1 MATAVNRQA
10 TGLVSSNTRTRPK
23 RHRSISYE
31 KWGYFFI
38 APFFIVYAVA
48 SLYPLLTT
56 FTYGFF
62 ERYQVLGQDMHNE
75 FIGFDNFRQL
85 FSTPDVGKFALNT
98 FIIWITGFVPQ
109 IFLSLLLASW
119 FTDLRLKLKGTG
131 FFKVVIYLP
140 NVIMAAAMSFL
151 FWALFGD
158 TGPINQMIA
167 ERTGNIFQFMV
178 SVPAT
183 RLIISGI
190 NFLMWFGNTS
200 IMLMAAINGID
211 TSLYE
216 AASIDGANSRQT
228 FWKITMPLIRPI
240 LLYVIVTSLI
250 GGLQM
255 FDIPNIMTRGA
266 GGTDRTSMTLVMYL
280 NNFLSGTRDYGMAG
294 ALSIILFIVGG
305 ILSLIVFYGMRDKEA
320 AKEEKKR
327 KALRRDYRRTQ
338 KQGGLV

>member
-1 MATAVNRQA
+1 MTNHAHR
-10 TGLVSSNTRTRPK
+10 
-23 RHRSISYE
+23 RSISYA

-48 SLYPLLTT
+48 NLYPLITT
-56 FTYGFF
+56 FIYGFF

-75 FIGFDNFRQL
+75 FIGLQNFKAL
-85 FSTPDVGKFALNT
+85 LAPVGGAMPDILRFAGNT
-98 FIIWITGFVPQ
+98 FLIWVVGFVPQ

-158 TGPINQMIA
+158 TGPINQLIV
-167 ERTGNIFQFMV
+167 ERTGHVFQFMT
-178 SVPAT
+178 SIPAT

-216 AASIDGANSRQT
+216 AASIDGATSSQT

-280 NNFLSGTRDYGMAG
+280 NNYLSGTRDYGMAG
-294 ALSIILFIVGG
+294 AISIILFIVGG
-305 ILSLIVFYGMRDKEA
+305 LLSLAVFRTMRDRDGEA
-320 AKEEKKR
+320 EQKRRRKLRKNPVLTAK
-327 KALRRDYRRTQ
+327 
-338 KQGGLV
+338 GVNV

>member
-1 MATAVNRQA
+1 MSTAV
-10 TGLVSSNTRTRPK
+10 K
-23 RHRSISYE
+23 RRSISYAR
-31 KWGYFFI
+31 WGYFFI
-38 APFFIVYAVA
+38 APFFIVYIIAN
-48 SLYPLLTT
+48 LYPLIST
-56 FTYGFF
+56 FVYGFF

-75 FIGFDNFRQL
+75 FVGLENFKTL
-85 FSTPDVGKFALNT
+85 FSTPDVAKFALNT
-98 FIIWITGFVPQ
+98 FIIWVTGFVPQ

-151 FWALFGD
+151 FWAIFGD

-167 ERTGNIFQFMV
+167 ERTGSVFQFMV

-190 NFLMWFGNTS
+190 NLLMWFGNTS

-255 FDIPNIMTRGA
+255 FDIPNIMTRGQ

-305 ILSLIVFYGMRDKEA
+305 ILSLIVFRTMRDRDGGRAVKT
-320 AKEEKKR
+320 KTR
-327 KALRRDYRRTQ
+327 KGA
-338 KQGGLV
+338 

>member
-1 MATAVNRQA
+1 MAVNARSGA
-10 TGLVSSNTRTRPK
+10 IAYSGSGSSVVAKPH
-23 RHRSISYE
+23 RHKSISYE

-48 SLYPLLTT
+48 SLYPLIMT
-56 FTYGFF
+56 FIYGFF

-75 FIGFDNFRQL
+75 FIGLQNFKQL
-85 FSTPDVGKFALNT
+85 FSSPDVLKFAGNT
-98 FIIWITGFVPQ
+98 FLIWVVGFIPQ

-119 FTDLRLKLKGTG
+119 FTDLRLKLHATG

-151 FWALFGD
+151 FWAIFGD

-167 ERTGNIFQFMV
+167 ERTGSIFQFMV
-178 SVPAT
+178 SIPAT

-216 AASIDGANSRQT
+216 AASIDGANSSQT
-228 FWKITMPLIRPI
+228 FWRITMPLIRPI

-305 ILSLIVFYGMRDKEA
+305 VLSLIVFYGMRDKDA
-320 AKEEKKR
+320 ARSDKLKR
-327 KALRRDYRRTQ
+327 KLIRDRKR
-338 KQGGLV
+338 GI

>member
-1 MATAVNRQA
+1 MAVNARSGA
-10 TGLVSSNTRTRPK
+10 ITYSGSGSSVVARPH
-23 RHRSISYE
+23 RHKSISYE

-48 SLYPLLTT
+48 SLYPLIMT
-56 FTYGFF
+56 FIYGFF

-75 FIGFDNFRQL
+75 FIGLDNFRQL
-85 FSTPDVGKFALNT
+85 FSSPDVARFAGNT
-98 FIIWITGFVPQ
+98 FIIWVVGFIPQ
-109 IFLSLLLASW
+109 IFISLILASW
-119 FTDLRLKLKGTG
+119 FTDLRLKLHATG

-167 ERTGNIFQFMV
+167 ERTGSIFQFMV
-178 SVPAT
+178 SIPAT

-216 AASIDGANSRQT
+216 AASIDGANSSQT
-228 FWKITMPLIRPI
+228 FWRITMPLIRPI

-294 ALSIILFIVGG
+294 ALSIILFVVGG
-305 ILSLIVFYGMRDKEA
+305 VLSLIVFYGMRDKDA
-320 AKEEKKR
+320 VKADKQKR
-327 KALRRDYRRTQ
+327 KLIRDRKR
-338 KQGGLV
+338 GI